1 VSPVITTQ
9 PQGQTIASGQQ
20 ATLSVAATGTAPLLY
35 QWFIGSPATPSP
47 IGGATGPS
55 FTTPAL
61 TDSTS
66 YWARVSNGAGSVDSN
81 PATVIVTSS
90 SGAAFEDEVLALVNQ
105 RRAAGAVCGGTTF
118 GPTGPLVMNVSL
130 RSAARGHSLDMATLN
145 YFSHTS
151 LDGRTFDQRI
161 RDAGYSAPT
170 SLGENIAAGYS
181 TPQAVVDGWM
191 TSSGHCSNIMS
202 PSYKSI
208 GIGYAFAASS
218 NFRHYWT
225 QDFGGQ

>member
-1 VSPVITTQ
+1 M
-9 PQGQTIASGQQ
+9 ASGQQ
-20 ATLSVAATGTAPLLY
+20 ATLSVAASGTAPLLSP
-35 QWFIGSPATPSP
+35 WFIGSPASPSP
-47 IGGATGPS
+47 IGGATAAS
-55 FTTPAL
+55 FTTPSL

-66 YWARVSNGAGSVDSN
+66 YWVRVSNAAGSVDSN
-81 PATVIVTSS
+81 PATVVVTSS
-90 SGAAFEDEVLALVNQ
+90 SGSAFEDQVLTLVNQ
-105 RRAAGAVCGGTTF
+105 RRAAGAVCGGTAF
-118 GPTGPLVMNVSL
+118 GPAAPLAMNASL
-130 RSAARGHSLDMATLN
+130 RTAARGHSLDMATQN

-161 RDAGYSAPT
+161 RDAGYTAPT
-170 SLGENIAAGYS
+170 ALGENIAAGYS

-191 TSSGHCSNIMS
+191 TSTGHCSNNMS

-208 GIGYAFAASS
+208 GIGYAFAAGS